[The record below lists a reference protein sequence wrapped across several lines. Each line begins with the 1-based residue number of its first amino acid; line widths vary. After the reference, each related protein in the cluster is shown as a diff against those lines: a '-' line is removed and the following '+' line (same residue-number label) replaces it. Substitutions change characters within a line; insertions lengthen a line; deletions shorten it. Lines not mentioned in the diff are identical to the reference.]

1 MAASAVSRT
10 REEIE
15 EQDQFFIAM
24 RRQCGHRGALH
35 RLDVPMLA
43 AHPGLR
49 SALIVGL
56 CGLGF
61 AFSLTA
67 MVIAW
72 ARLRSYIRSM
82 RFEG

>member
-35 RLDVPMLA
+35 RLEQRRD
-43 AHPGLR
+43 
-49 SALIVGL
+49 ALIDH
-56 CGLGF
+56 GF
-61 AFSLTA
+61 RSLVR
-67 MVIAW
+67 MP
-72 ARLRSYIRSM
+72 S
-82 RFEG
+82 